1 VILSFTRSARA
12 DFERLRDFIA
22 RHDESAAER
31 VARQLQKGIGLLVKQ
46 PRMGRRVRDADG
58 HDAPEEIRDWLV
70 GNYIIR
76 YLIAGERIVVLRA
89 WHHREDRGS

>member
-1 VILSFTRSARA
+1 MILSFTRSART
-12 DFERLRDFIA
+12 DFERLREFIA

-31 VARQLQKGIGLLVKQ
+31 VARQLLKGIDLLVRQ

-58 HDAPEEIRDWLV
+58 HDAPEEIRDWIV

-76 YLIAGERIVVLRA
+76 YLIADERIVVLRA
-89 WHHREDRGS
+89 WHHREDRAS